1 MANSPSPVD
10 HSSRS
15 TIPHQDPVTAPLPAL
30 TGPQVHVLAN
40 GLTVLVLEDD
50 RFPLVSIR
58 LFVRAGSVHEAP
70 EQAGISHLLEHMV
83 FKGTPR
89 RGQGQAAAD
98 VESLGGE
105 LNAATGFDAT
115 MYIVDLPAEHWA
127 MGLDVIQDMIFNASF
142 DPDELES
149 ERQVVLAEMDQGDDD
164 PHRRIFKS
172 VQERIWAGTPYAR
185 PIIGV
190 SETVRSITRDD
201 LAAYVR
207 SRYQPGNMVL
217 VLCGDVRPEEVQEQ
231 ARKLFGQLT
240 NHGDR
245 HSAHCPAP
253 LLSASNGAQGDAQGD
268 AKNVAPNVAQGV
280 SGDCV
285 SGDPAPHIAIHQGP
299 WQKAHLFLALPIPGL
314 RDVHSVGLDVL
325 AHMLGGDR
333 TSLLYREFKYEQ
345 GLVDTIS
352 ASSTSLDQAGML
364 SIQAQLDP
372 ANIAALWTGL
382 MDMLADLT
390 PEAFSA
396 EALNRAKL
404 NMEDGLFQ
412 AKETFSG
419 MASKLG
425 YFQFHEHSFE
435 AEQVY
440 LHLIKTMDAEQLR
453 DVIRV
458 HVRPELLVC
467 SIFTPTPDALAE
479 EDLRDTLTR
488 KWPSRT
494 TAVATAPHVG
504 RHQPEIIHLAPGRT
518 VVLLPDSSLP
528 YTALTMC
535 WNGGDLL
542 LPPSDQGL
550 SELTARVWTKGTRSR
565 SAVQVQDFLADRA
578 ARVAAGAGLEQ
589 LYLNIHFPARFRP
602 EMLAFFEELVQEP
615 AWLPEEL
622 TRAKQE
628 QCAAIVRTED
638 SPVGLALR
646 HTFPFLFSE
655 HPYGYQRS
663 GGTDAVTGFSREQVV
678 SCWER
683 QKDRPWVLAACGD
696 LDRDA
701 LLIMAENLARR
712 DAMAAPTP
720 RLPSWGEER
729 KLSLQLKD
737 RNQTHILVVFPLP
750 GLGSEQTPALNLLRE
765 VLAGQSGMLFRELRD
780 VRGLAYSVTAL
791 LWQETLAGFLAFY
804 IGTSP
809 DNEEAAIQGFQDV
822 VRDLIDRGL
831 PEADLDR
838 AKNLLWGDYQRSRQR
853 LIARAHEAAE
863 NLSRGFTLDHSLG
876 MIEQAKQT
884 TPQDLAALVREYLQW
899 DQAYLI
905 KVRP

>member
-1 MANSPSPVD
+1 MA
-10 HSSRS
+10 
-15 TIPHQDPVTAPLPAL
+15 

-40 GLTVLVLEDD
+40 GLTVLVHEDD
-50 RFPLVSIR
+50 RFPLVSTR
-58 LFVRAGSVHEAP
+58 LFVRAGSVHEAR

-83 FKGTPR
+83 FKGTAR
-89 RGQGQAAAD
+89 RTQGQAATD

-105 LNAATGFDAT
+105 LNAATGFDST

-127 MGLDVIQDMIFNASF
+127 MGLDVIQDMIFNAIF
-142 DPDELES
+142 DPEELES
-149 ERQVVLAEMDQGDDD
+149 ERRVILAEMDQGDDD

-172 VQERIWAGTPYAR
+172 VQEHIWAGSPYAR

-190 SETVRSITRDD
+190 PETVRSITRDD

-207 SRYQPGNMVL
+207 SRYQPANMVL
-217 VLCGDVRPEEVQEQ
+217 VLCGNVRTEEVLEQ
-231 ARKLFGQLT
+231 ASGLFGYLT
-240 NHGDR
+240 NHGER
-245 HSAHCPAP
+245 HFVHCPAP
-253 LLSASNGAQGDAQGD
+253 LMSAHNAAQDA
-268 AKNVAPNVAQGV
+268 AKGG
-280 SGDCV
+280 S
-285 SGDPAPHIAIHQGP
+285 APHIAIHHGP
-299 WQKAHLFLALPIPGL
+299 WQKAHFFLALPIPGL

-333 TSLLYREFKYEQ
+333 TSLLYRKFKHEQ
-345 GLVDTIS
+345 GIVDTIS
-352 ASSTSLDQAGML
+352 ASATTLDEAGML

-372 ANIAALWTGL
+372 SNIEALWAGL
-382 MDMLADLT
+382 TNVLAGLT
-390 PEAFSA
+390 PESFSP

-404 NMEDGLFQ
+404 NMEDSLFQ
-412 AKETFSG
+412 AKETLSG

-425 YFQFHEHSFE
+425 YFQFHELSFE
-435 AEQVY
+435 AERIY
-440 LHLIKTMDAEQLR
+440 LHMIKNMDPEQLR
-453 DVIRV
+453 DVIHA
-458 HVRPELLVC
+458 HVRADGLVC
-467 SIFTPTPDALAE
+467 SIFTPTPGALE
-479 EDLRDTLTR
+479 TENLRDTLTR

-494 TAVATAPHVG
+494 IEVATAPYVD
-504 RHQPEIIHLAPGRT
+504 RHQPEIVHLAPGRT
-518 VVLLPDSSLP
+518 LVLLPDASLP
-528 YTALTMC
+528 YMGLTMC

-542 LPPSDQGL
+542 LTDHEQGL
-550 SELTARVWTKGTRSR
+550 SELTARIWTKGTRSKN
-565 SAVQVQDFLADRA
+565 AVQVQDFLADRS

-589 LYLNIHFPARFRP
+589 CYLNIHFPARFSS
-602 EMLAFFEELVQEP
+602 EMLSFFAELVQEP

-622 TRAKQE
+622 ARAKQE

-646 HTFPFLFSE
+646 NTFPFLFSG

-663 GGTDAVTGFSREQVV
+663 GAPGAVTAFTREQVV
-678 SCWER
+678 SFWDR

-701 LLIMAENLARR
+701 LLSMAENLARR
-712 DAMAAPTP
+712 DVMAAPAP
-720 RLPSWGEER
+720 RSPNWGEDQ
-729 KLSLQLKD
+729 KLSLQLQD

-750 GLGSEQTPALNLLRE
+750 GLGSEHTPGLNLLRE

-804 IGTSP
+804 IGTAP
-809 DNEEAAIQGFQDV
+809 GNEEAATEGFQDV
-822 VRDLIDRGL
+822 VRDLIDPGL
-831 PEADLDR
+831 PESNLDR

-863 NLSRGFTLDHSLG
+863 NLSRGFSLDHSLG

-884 TPQDLAALVREYLQW
+884 TPQDITSLAREYLQW